1 MRPVF
6 PYLVAAVA
14 GLSSAALAQDPAPIL
29 VVPDP
34 VAVGDTQT
42 VPRIIPVEALPLEE
56 GPLEEGPLDERP
68 LGDDEIIEVPDGAVP
83 FEDFS
88 PEPSLSAGDPAE
100 TDPEA
105 SGGPGIGGKPA
116 GDGDAPVPSGLDD
129 PGIAVPETIVQPAPA
144 APADTGAPVGTVT
157 TPSRPQTLSET
168 PVATVVPGSDG
179 RFPDCADDLLKA
191 AYAGL
196 VSETVLQTY
205 AIEAEVLRLCAERQ
219 EVVSRILKQELELA
233 DLLGALP
240 ERTAVAAGDL
250 PERAGNPPETADVSA
265 LPDASATAALEA
277 ALPPAPPMTVPAG
290 GAAAAVPVGGS
301 WQHLVRYR
309 VRTDGGAWRAGIA
322 STYRPPLPPP
332 VVLEDGTV
340 LPATP
345 PPPEP
350 PLEMVVAAGDELQG
364 GLIVEAITDTAV
376 TVRRAGAD
384 GEPRELRNDPGDAPG
399 RYGGGMVCAAG
410 AAQGAGGGSAGGR
423 AADFDAR
430 DFIYCT
436 VTTQ

>member
-6 PYLVAAVA
+6 PCLVAAFT
-14 GLSSAALAQDPAPIL
+14 GLSGAALAQEPAPIL

-34 VAVGDTQT
+34 VAGEDTQT
-42 VPRIIPVEALPLEE
+42 VPRAIPVERLPLEV
-56 GPLEEGPLDERP
+56 GPLEEGPLD
-68 LGDDEIIEVPDGAVP
+68 DVPDGAVP
-83 FEDFS
+83 FEEFS
-88 PEPSLSAGDPAE
+88 PEPSLSAGDLAE

-116 GDGDAPVPSGLDD
+116 GDGDAPVPTGLDD
-129 PGIAVPETIVQPAPA
+129 PGIAVPETIAQPGPGAPA
-144 APADTGAPVGTVT
+144 EIGSPVDTVT

-168 PVATVVPGSDG
+168 LDASIAPDSDG

-240 ERTAVAAGDL
+240 ERTAVAAENPQGTV
-250 PERAGNPPETADVSA
+250 GSPPEVAEASA

-277 ALPPAPPMTVPAG
+277 ALPAPSVAAVPAG
-290 GAAAAVPVGGS
+290 AAVAAVPAGGS
-301 WQHLVRYR
+301 WQHLVLYR
-309 VRTDGGAWRAGIA
+309 VRADGGAWRAGIA

-376 TVRRAGAD
+376 TVRQAGAD
-384 GEPRELRNDPGDAPG
+384 GEPRQLRNDPGDAPG
-399 RYGGGMVCAAG
+399 RGGGGMVCAAG
-410 AAQGAGGGSAGGR
+410 SAQGAVGGAGAGRSAEL
-423 AADFDAR
+423 DAR